1 MTLDAKLANEIIAGA
16 GDATSESILRDAL
29 TLYAILEGVKFPKG
43 TKLKG
48 GGLAIEVHSP
58 GVPVYEIRMKDRF

>member
-1 MTLDAKLANEIIAGA
+1 MDAKLAEEIIAGA
-16 GDATSESILRDAL
+16 TDAATEDILRNAL
-29 TLYAILEGVKFPKG
+29 TLFAILEGVKFPKG

-48 GGLAIEVHSP
+48 KGGVTEVHSP